1 MKRLGR
7 LGAVIA
13 AVACVAVVVAYQATR
28 PASAVSNPVV
38 FIPSPAFYERL
49 SPSTRLTV
57 ADVYWLYTIQYYGE
71 HVDSDHRL
79 DSLPA
84 MIDLVSELSPHFR
97 EPYFFGAFSSIDRR
111 DPGWGYDLL
120 QRGAQANPRDWRF
133 PFSLGFFAYTFASD
147 ANKDRVA
154 AAWYAKAA
162 QLGGGPAYLPRL
174 AAELA
179 QKGNERQK
187 AIDLWTQ
194 VYAQGDKYAR
204 EKAVAALD
212 KLLPRDKVARQRA
225 VAGLKDLV
233 PPAQFDQFVAEL
245 FQAYL

>member
-1 MKRLGR
+1 MRWLRRLA
-7 LGAVIA
+7 LVLLVA
-13 AVACVAVVVAYQATR
+13 ACAAVVVAYQATR
-28 PASAVSNPVV
+28 PAQAISNPRV
-38 FIPSPAFYERL
+38 FIPSAGVYRHL
-49 SPSTRLTV
+49 SPSMRATV
-57 ADVYWLYTIQYYGE
+57 ADVYWLFAIQYYGE

-111 DPGWGYDLL
+111 DPGWGYALL

-133 PFSLGFFAYTFASD
+133 PFYLGFFAYTFASD

-154 AAWYAKAA
+154 ADWYARAA
-162 QLGGGPAYLPRL
+162 RLGGGPAYLPRL

-179 QKGNERQK
+179 QKGNDRQK

-204 EKAVAALD
+204 QKAVAALD
-212 KLLPRDKVARQRA
+212 RLLPRGKVARERA
-225 VAGLKDLV
+225 VAQLKDLL
-233 PPAQFDQFVAEL
+233 PAARFDQFVTDL